1 MQKVSNILSYFKK
14 ELSAVADERE
24 ISSWYYISMEY
35 LLVYNRSDC
44 IINSNQVL
52 NKSQV
57 SNIKQIVAE
66 LKTHKPIQFI
76 IGRTEFYGLKIKVNE
91 HTLIPRPETEQLV
104 DWILKE
110 NFVTAL
116 DIGTGSGCIPITL
129 AKYSEAKVLAIDV
142 SEDALLIA
150 EENAKNNEVKIDF
163 IHQDILQ
170 TNSLQK
176 VDLIVS
182 NPPYVL
188 ESEKEKMQE
197 NVLDYEP
204 ELALFV
210 EDKNPLIFY
219 KKIAS
224 LAIDYLNENG
234 KLFFEIN
241 AKFGKE
247 IIKMLA
253 DIGFVNIELK
263 KDMNDKDRMIKAIK
277 K

>member
-224 LAIDYLNENG
+224 LASNFLNENG

>member
-1 MQKVSNILSYFKK
+1 MEKVSNILSYFRE
-14 ELSAVADERE
+14 ELSAVADEGE
-24 ISSWYYISMEY
+24 ITSWYYISMEY

-52 NKSQV
+52 NKSQL
-57 SNIKQIVAE
+57 SKIKQIVAE
-66 LKTHKPIQFI
+66 LKTHKPIQYI
-76 IGRTEFYGLKIKVNE
+76 LGKTEFYGLKIKVNE

-110 NFVTAL
+110 NFVAAL
-116 DIGTGSGCIPITL
+116 DIGTGSGCIPIAL
-129 AKYSEAKVLAIDV
+129 AKHKDAKVLAIDV

-150 EENAKNNEVKIDF
+150 EENAKNNEVEIDF

-170 TNSLQK
+170 TNYLQK

-224 LAIDYLNENG
+224 LAFNFLNENG

-247 IIKMLA
+247 TIEMLA

>member
-1 MQKVSNILSYFKK
+1 MEKVSNILSYFRE

-24 ISSWYYISMEY
+24 ITSWYYISMQY

-52 NKSQV
+52 NKSQL
-57 SNIKQIVAE
+57 SKIKQIVAE
-66 LKTHKPIQFI
+66 LKTHKPIQYI
-76 IGRTEFYGLKIKVNE
+76 LGKTEFYGLKIKVNE

-110 NFVTAL
+110 NFVAAL
-116 DIGTGSGCIPITL
+116 DIGTGSGCIPIAL
-129 AKYSEAKVLAIDV
+129 AKHTDAKVLAIDV
-142 SEDALLIA
+142 CEDALLIA
-150 EENAKNNEVKIDF
+150 EENAKNNEVEIDF

-204 ELALFV
+204 EIALFV

-219 KKIAS
+219 KKIAT
-224 LAIDYLNENG
+224 LAINFLNENG

-247 IIKMLA
+247 TIEMLA

>member
-1 MQKVSNILSYFKK
+1 MEKVSNILSYFRE

-24 ISSWYYISMEY
+24 ITSWYYISIEY

-52 NKSQV
+52 NKSQL
-57 SNIKQIVAE
+57 SKIKQIVAE
-66 LKTHKPIQFI
+66 LKTHKPIQYIF
-76 IGRTEFYGLKIKVNE
+76 GKTEFYGLKIKVNE

-110 NFVTAL
+110 NFVAAL
-116 DIGTGSGCIPITL
+116 DIGTGSGCIPIAL
-129 AKYSEAKVLAIDV
+129 AKNTDAKVLAIDV

-150 EENAKNNEVKIDF
+150 EENAKNNEVEIDF

-224 LAIDYLNENG
+224 LAINFLNENG

-247 IIKMLA
+247 TIEMLA

>member
-1 MQKVSNILSYFKK
+1 MEKVSNILSYFRE

-24 ISSWYYISMEY
+24 ITSWYYISMEY

-52 NKSQV
+52 NKSQL
-57 SNIKQIVAE
+57 SKIKQIVAE
-66 LKTHKPIQFI
+66 LKTHKPIQYI
-76 IGRTEFYGLKIKVNE
+76 LGKTEFYGLKIKVNE

-110 NFVTAL
+110 NFVAAL
-116 DIGTGSGCIPITL
+116 DIGTGSGCIPIAL
-129 AKYSEAKVLAIDV
+129 AKHKDAKVLAIDV

-150 EENAKNNEVKIDF
+150 EENAKNNEVEIDF

-170 TNSLQK
+170 TNYLQK

-224 LAIDYLNENG
+224 LAINFLNENG

-247 IIKMLA
+247 TIEMLA

>member
-1 MQKVSNILSYFKK
+1 MEKVSNILSYFRE

-24 ISSWYYISMEY
+24 ITSWYYISMEY

-52 NKSQV
+52 NKSQL
-57 SNIKQIVAE
+57 SKIKQIVAE
-66 LKTHKPIQFI
+66 LKTHKPIQYIF
-76 IGRTEFYGLKIKVNE
+76 GKTEFYGLKIKVNE

-110 NFVTAL
+110 NFVAAL
-116 DIGTGSGCIPITL
+116 DIGTGSGCIPIAL
-129 AKYSEAKVLAIDV
+129 AKHTDAKVLAIDV

-150 EENAKNNEVKIDF
+150 EENAKNNEVEIDF

-170 TNSLQK
+170 TNYLQK

-224 LAIDYLNENG
+224 LAINFLNENG

-247 IIKMLA
+247 TIEMLA

>member
-1 MQKVSNILSYFKK
+1 MEKVSNILSYFRE

-24 ISSWYYISMEY
+24 ITSWYYISMEY

-44 IINSNQVL
+44 IINSNQLL
-52 NKSQV
+52 NKSQL
-57 SNIKQIVAE
+57 SKIKQIVAE
-66 LKTHKPIQFI
+66 LKTHKPIQYIF
-76 IGRTEFYGLKIKVNE
+76 GKTEFYGLKIKVNE

-116 DIGTGSGCIPITL
+116 DIGTGSGCIPIAL
-129 AKYSEAKVLAIDV
+129 AKNTDAKVLAIDV

-150 EENAKNNEVKIDF
+150 EENAKNNEVEIDF

-188 ESEKEKMQE
+188 ESEKEIMQE

-224 LAIDYLNENG
+224 LAFNFLNENG

-247 IIKMLA
+247 TIEMLA

-263 KDMNDKDRMIKAIK
+263 KDLNDKDRMIKAIK

>member
-1 MQKVSNILSYFKK
+1 MEKVSNILSYFRE

-24 ISSWYYISMEY
+24 ITSWYYISMEY

-52 NKSQV
+52 NKSQL
-57 SNIKQIVAE
+57 SKIKQIVAE
-66 LKTHKPIQFI
+66 LKTHKPIQYI
-76 IGRTEFYGLKIKVNE
+76 LGKTEFYGLKIKVNE

-110 NFVTAL
+110 NFVAAL
-116 DIGTGSGCIPITL
+116 DIGTGSGCIPIAL
-129 AKYSEAKVLAIDV
+129 AKHTDAKVLAIDV

-150 EENAKNNEVKIDF
+150 EENAKNNEVEIDF

-170 TNSLQK
+170 TNYLQK

-224 LAIDYLNENG
+224 LAINFLNENG

-247 IIKMLA
+247 TIEMLA

>member
-1 MQKVSNILSYFKK
+1 MEKVSNILSYFRE

-24 ISSWYYISMEY
+24 ITSWYYISMEY

-52 NKSQV
+52 NKSQL
-57 SNIKQIVAE
+57 SKIKQIVAE
-66 LKTHKPIQFI
+66 LKTHKPIQYI
-76 IGRTEFYGLKIKVNE
+76 LGKTEFYGLKIKVNE

-116 DIGTGSGCIPITL
+116 DIGTGSGCIPIAL
-129 AKYSEAKVLAIDV
+129 AKHADAKVSAIDV

-150 EENAKNNEVKIDF
+150 EENAKNNEVEIDF

-224 LAIDYLNENG
+224 LAINFLNENG

-247 IIKMLA
+247 TIEMLA

>member
-1 MQKVSNILSYFKK
+1 MEKVSNILSYFRQ
-14 ELSAVADERE
+14 ELSTVADERE
-24 ISSWYYISMEY
+24 ITSWYYISMEY

-52 NKSQV
+52 NKSQL
-57 SNIKQIVAE
+57 SKIKQIVAE
-66 LKTHKPIQFI
+66 LKSHKPIQYI
-76 IGRTEFYGLKIKVNE
+76 LGKTEFYGLKIKVNE

-110 NFVTAL
+110 NFVAAL
-116 DIGTGSGCIPITL
+116 DIGTGSGCIPIAL
-129 AKYSEAKVLAIDV
+129 AKHTDAKVLAIDV

-150 EENAKNNEVKIDF
+150 EENAKNNEVEIDF

-170 TNSLQK
+170 TNYLQK

-224 LAIDYLNENG
+224 LAFNFLNENG

-247 IIKMLA
+247 TIEMLV

>member
-1 MQKVSNILSYFKK
+1 MEKVSNILSYFRE
-14 ELSAVADERE
+14 ELSAVADEGE
-24 ISSWYYISMEY
+24 ITSWYYISMEY

-52 NKSQV
+52 NKSQL
-57 SNIKQIVAE
+57 SKIKQIVAE
-66 LKTHKPIQFI
+66 LKTHKPIQYI
-76 IGRTEFYGLKIKVNE
+76 LGKTEFYGLKIKVNE

-110 NFVTAL
+110 NFVVAL
-116 DIGTGSGCIPITL
+116 DIGTGSGCIPIAL
-129 AKYSEAKVLAIDV
+129 AKHTDTKVLAIDV

-150 EENAKNNEVKIDF
+150 EENAKDNEVEIDF

-188 ESEKEKMQE
+188 ESEKGKMQE

-224 LAIDYLNENG
+224 LAFDFLNENG

-247 IIKMLA
+247 TIEMLV

>member
-1 MQKVSNILSYFKK
+1 MEKVSNILSYFRE

-24 ISSWYYISMEY
+24 ITSWYYISMEY

-52 NKSQV
+52 NKSQL
-57 SNIKQIVAE
+57 SKIKQIVAE
-66 LKTHKPIQFI
+66 LKTHKPIQYI
-76 IGRTEFYGLKIKVNE
+76 LGKTGFYGLKLKVNE

-110 NFVTAL
+110 NFVAAL
-116 DIGTGSGCIPITL
+116 DIGTGSGCIPIAL
-129 AKYSEAKVLAIDV
+129 AKHTDAKVLAIDV

-150 EENAKNNEVKIDF
+150 EENAKNNEVEIDF

-170 TNSLQK
+170 TNYLQK

-224 LAIDYLNENG
+224 LAINFLNENG

-247 IIKMLA
+247 TIEMLA

>member
-1 MQKVSNILSYFKK
+1 MEKVSNILSYFRE

-24 ISSWYYISMEY
+24 ITSWYYISMEY

-44 IINSNQVL
+44 IINSNQIL
-52 NKSQV
+52 NKSQL
-57 SNIKQIVAE
+57 SKIKQIVAE
-66 LKTHKPIQFI
+66 LKTHKPIQYI
-76 IGRTEFYGLKIKVNE
+76 LGKTEFYGLKINVNE

-110 NFVTAL
+110 NFVAAL
-116 DIGTGSGCIPITL
+116 DIGTGSGCIPIAL
-129 AKYSEAKVLAIDV
+129 AKHTDAKVLAIDV

-150 EENAKNNEVKIDF
+150 EENAKNNKVEIDF

-224 LAIDYLNENG
+224 LAFNFLNENG

-247 IIKMLA
+247 TIEMLV

>member
-1 MQKVSNILSYFKK
+1 MEKVSNILSYFRE

-24 ISSWYYISMEY
+24 ITSWYYIYMQY

-52 NKSQV
+52 NKSQL
-57 SNIKQIVAE
+57 SKIKQIVAE
-66 LKTHKPIQFI
+66 LKSHKPIQYI
-76 IGRTEFYGLKIKVNE
+76 LGKTEFYGLKIKVNE

-110 NFVTAL
+110 NFVAAL
-116 DIGTGSGCIPITL
+116 DIGTGSGCIPIAL
-129 AKYSEAKVLAIDV
+129 AKHTDAKVLAIDV

-150 EENAKNNEVKIDF
+150 EENAKNNEVEIDF

-170 TNSLQK
+170 TNYLQK

-188 ESEKEKMQE
+188 ESEKEKIQE

-224 LAIDYLNENG
+224 LAINFLNENG

-247 IIKMLA
+247 TIEMLA

>member
-1 MQKVSNILSYFKK
+1 MEKVSNILSYFRE

-24 ISSWYYISMEY
+24 ITSWYYIYMQY

-52 NKSQV
+52 NKSQL
-57 SNIKQIVAE
+57 SKIKQIVAE
-66 LKTHKPIQFI
+66 LKTHKPIQYI
-76 IGRTEFYGLKIKVNE
+76 LGKTEFYGLKIKVNE

-110 NFVTAL
+110 NFVAAL
-116 DIGTGSGCIPITL
+116 DIGTGSGCIPIAL
-129 AKYSEAKVLAIDV
+129 AKHTDAKVLAIDV

-150 EENAKNNEVKIDF
+150 EENAKNNEVEIDF

-170 TNSLQK
+170 TNYLQK

-188 ESEKEKMQE
+188 ESEKEKIQE

-224 LAIDYLNENG
+224 LAFNFLNENG

-247 IIKMLA
+247 TIEMLA

>member
-1 MQKVSNILSYFKK
+1 MEKVSNILSYFRE

-24 ISSWYYISMEY
+24 ITSWYYISMNY

-52 NKSQV
+52 NKSQL
-57 SNIKQIVAE
+57 SKIKQIVAE
-66 LKTHKPIQFI
+66 LKSHKPIQYIF
-76 IGRTEFYGLKIKVNE
+76 GKTEFYGLKIKVNE

-110 NFVTAL
+110 NFVAAL
-116 DIGTGSGCIPITL
+116 DIGTGSGCIPIAL
-129 AKYSEAKVLAIDV
+129 AKHTDAKVLAIDV

-150 EENAKNNEVKIDF
+150 EENAKNNEVEIDF

-170 TNSLQK
+170 TNYLQK

-224 LAIDYLNENG
+224 LASNFLNENG

-247 IIKMLA
+247 TIEMLA

>member
-1 MQKVSNILSYFKK
+1 MEKVSNILSYFRE

-24 ISSWYYISMEY
+24 ITSWYYISMQY
-35 LLVYNRSDC
+35 LLAYNRSDC

-52 NKSQV
+52 NKSQR
-57 SNIKQIVAE
+57 SKIKQIVVE
-66 LKTHKPIQFI
+66 LKTHKPIQYI
-76 IGRTEFYGLKIKVNE
+76 LGKTEFYGLKIKVNE

-116 DIGTGSGCIPITL
+116 DIGTGSGCIPIAL
-129 AKYSEAKVLAIDV
+129 AKNTDAKVLAIDV
-142 SEDALLIA
+142 SKDALLIA
-150 EENAKNNEVKIDF
+150 EENAKKNEVEIDF

-188 ESEKEKMQE
+188 ESEKGKMQE

-210 EDKNPLIFY
+210 EDSNPLIFY

-224 LAIDYLNENG
+224 LAFNFLNENG

-241 AKFGKE
+241 TKFGKE
-247 IIKMLA
+247 TIELLA

>member
-1 MQKVSNILSYFKK
+1 MEKVSNILSYFRE

-24 ISSWYYISMEY
+24 ITSWYYISMEY

-52 NKSQV
+52 NKSQL
-57 SNIKQIVAE
+57 SKIKQIVAE
-66 LKTHKPIQFI
+66 LKTHKPIQYI
-76 IGRTEFYGLKIKVNE
+76 LGKTEFYGLKIKVNE

-110 NFVTAL
+110 NFVAAL
-116 DIGTGSGCIPITL
+116 DIGTGSGCIPIAL
-129 AKYSEAKVLAIDV
+129 AKHTDAKVLAIDV

-150 EENAKNNEVKIDF
+150 EENAKNNKVEIDF

-170 TNSLQK
+170 TNYLQK

-188 ESEKEKMQE
+188 ESEKEKIQE

-224 LAIDYLNENG
+224 LAFNFLNENG

-247 IIKMLA
+247 TIEMLV

>member
-1 MQKVSNILSYFKK
+1 MEKVSNILSYFRE

-24 ISSWYYISMEY
+24 ITSWYYISMEY

-52 NKSQV
+52 NKSQL
-57 SNIKQIVAE
+57 SKIKQIVAE
-66 LKTHKPIQFI
+66 LKTHKPIQYI
-76 IGRTEFYGLKIKVNE
+76 LGKTEFYGLKIKVNE

-116 DIGTGSGCIPITL
+116 DIGTGSGCIPIAL
-129 AKYSEAKVLAIDV
+129 AKHTDAKVLAIDV

-150 EENAKNNEVKIDF
+150 EENAKNNEVEIDF

-224 LAIDYLNENG
+224 LAFNFLNENG

-247 IIKMLA
+247 TIEMLA

>member
-1 MQKVSNILSYFKK
+1 MEKVSNILSYFRK
-14 ELSAVADERE
+14 ELSAVSDERE
-24 ISSWYYISMEY
+24 ITSWYYISMQY

-52 NKSQV
+52 NKSQLIK
-57 SNIKQIVAE
+57 IKQIVAE
-66 LKTHKPIQFI
+66 LKTHKPIQYI
-76 IGRTEFYGLKIKVNE
+76 LGKTEFYGLKIMVNE

-116 DIGTGSGCIPITL
+116 DIGTGSGCIPIAL
-129 AKYSEAKVLAIDV
+129 AKNTDAKVLAIDV

-150 EENAKNNEVKIDF
+150 EENAKNNEVEIDF

-188 ESEKEKMQE
+188 ESEKGKMQE

-204 ELALFV
+204 ELALFI

-224 LAIDYLNENG
+224 LAFNFLNENG

-247 IIKMLA
+247 TIEMLA

>member
-1 MQKVSNILSYFKK
+1 MQKVTNILSYFRH

-24 ISSWYYISMEY
+24 IISWYYISMYY
-35 LLVYNRSDC
+35 LLNYNRSDC
-44 IINSNQVL
+44 IINSNKVL
-52 NKSQV
+52 NNSQL
-57 SNIKQIVAE
+57 SKIRQIVAE
-66 LKTHKPIQFI
+66 LKTHKPIQYI
-76 IGRTEFYGLKIKVNE
+76 LGKTEFYGLKIKVNE

-110 NFVTAL
+110 NFVVAL
-116 DIGTGSGCIPITL
+116 DIGTGSGCISIAL
-129 AKYSEAKVLAIDV
+129 AKHTDANVQAIDI

-150 EENAKNNEVKIDF
+150 EENAKNNEVEINF

-170 TNSLQK
+170 TNYLQK

-188 ESEKEKMQE
+188 ESEKEKMHE

-210 EDKNPLIFY
+210 NDKNPLIFY

-224 LAIDYLNENG
+224 LAFNFLNENG

-241 AKFGKE
+241 TKFGKE
-247 IIKMLA
+247 TIEMLS

-263 KDMNDKDRMIKAIK
+263 KDMNDMDRMIKAIK

>member
-1 MQKVSNILSYFKK
+1 MEKVSNILSYFRE

-24 ISSWYYISMEY
+24 ITSWYYISMEY
-35 LLVYNRSDC
+35 LLGYNRSDC

-52 NKSQV
+52 NKSQL
-57 SNIKQIVAE
+57 SKIRQIVSE
-66 LKTHKPIQFI
+66 LNTHKPIQYI
-76 IGRTEFYGLKIKVNE
+76 LGKTGFYGLKLKVNE
-91 HTLIPRPETEQLV
+91 HTLIPRPETEELV

-110 NFVTAL
+110 NFVSAL
-116 DIGTGSGCIPITL
+116 DIGAGTGCISIAL
-129 AKYSEAKVLAIDV
+129 AKNTNAKISAIDV

-150 EENAKNNEVKIDF
+150 EENAKNEGVEIVF

-170 TNSLQK
+170 TYSLQK

-188 ESEKEKMQE
+188 GSEKEVMQE

-219 KKIAS
+219 KKIAD
-224 LAIDYLNENG
+224 LAFNFLNENG

-241 AKFGKE
+241 EKFGKE
-247 IIKMLA
+247 TIEMLT

>member
-1 MQKVSNILSYFKK
+1 MEKVSNILSYFRE

-24 ISSWYYISMEY
+24 ITSWYYISMEY

-44 IINSNQVL
+44 IINSNQLL
-52 NKSQV
+52 NKSQL
-57 SNIKQIVAE
+57 SKIKQIVAE
-66 LKTHKPIQFI
+66 LKTHKPIQYIF
-76 IGRTEFYGLKIKVNE
+76 GKTEFYGLKIKVNE

-110 NFVTAL
+110 NFVAAL
-116 DIGTGSGCIPITL
+116 DIGTGSGCIPIAL
-129 AKYSEAKVLAIDV
+129 AKHTDAKVLAIDV

-150 EENAKNNEVKIDF
+150 EENAKNNEVEIDF

-170 TNSLQK
+170 TNYLQK

-224 LAIDYLNENG
+224 LAFNFLNENG

-247 IIKMLA
+247 TIEMLA

-263 KDMNDKDRMIKAIK
+263 KDINDKDRMVKAMWK
-277 K
+277 

>member
-1 MQKVSNILSYFKK
+1 MEKVSNILSYFRE

-24 ISSWYYISMEY
+24 ITSWYYISMEY

-52 NKSQV
+52 NKSQL
-57 SNIKQIVAE
+57 SKIKQIVAE
-66 LKTHKPIQFI
+66 LKTHKPIQYI
-76 IGRTEFYGLKIKVNE
+76 LGKTEFYGLKIKVNE

-116 DIGTGSGCIPITL
+116 DIGTGSGCIPIAL
-129 AKYSEAKVLAIDV
+129 AKHTDAKVLAIDV

-150 EENAKNNEVKIDF
+150 EENAKNNEVEIDF

-224 LAIDYLNENG
+224 LAINFLNENG

-247 IIKMLA
+247 TIEMLA

>member
-1 MQKVSNILSYFKK
+1 MQKVSNILSYFRQ
-14 ELSAVADERE
+14 ELSAVTDERE
-24 ISSWYYISMEY
+24 ITSWYYISMQH

-44 IINSNQVL
+44 IINTNKVL
-52 NKSQV
+52 NKSQI
-57 SNIKQIVAE
+57 SKIKQIVAE
-66 LKTHKPIQFI
+66 LKNHKPIQYI
-76 IGRTEFYGLKIKVNE
+76 LGETEFYGFKIKVNE
-91 HTLIPRPETEQLV
+91 HTLIPRQETEQLV

-110 NFVTAL
+110 NFVAAL
-116 DIGTGSGCIPITL
+116 DIGTGSGCIPIAL
-129 AKYSEAKVLAIDV
+129 AKHTDAKVLAIDV

-150 EENAKNNEVKIDF
+150 EENAKDNEVEIDF

-224 LAIDYLNENG
+224 LAINFLNENG

-241 AKFGKE
+241 AEFGKE
-247 IIKMLA
+247 TIEMLA

-263 KDMNDKDRMIKAIK
+263 KDMNGKDRMIKAIK

>member
-1 MQKVSNILSYFKK
+1 MEKVSNILSYFRE
-14 ELSAVADERE
+14 ELSAFADERE
-24 ISSWYYISMEY
+24 ITSWYYISMEY

-52 NKSQV
+52 NKSQL
-57 SNIKQIVAE
+57 SKIKQIVAE
-66 LKTHKPIQFI
+66 LKSHKPIQYI
-76 IGRTEFYGLKIKVNE
+76 LGKTEFYGLKIKVNE

-116 DIGTGSGCIPITL
+116 DIGTGSGCIPIAL
-129 AKYSEAKVLAIDV
+129 AKHTDAKVLAIDV

-150 EENAKNNEVKIDF
+150 EENAKNNEVEIDF

-170 TNSLQK
+170 TNYLQK

-224 LAIDYLNENG
+224 LAINFLNENG

-247 IIKMLA
+247 TIEMLA

>member
-1 MQKVSNILSYFKK
+1 MEKVSNILSYFKQ

-24 ISSWYYISMEY
+24 IISCYYISMEY

-52 NKSQV
+52 NKSQL
-57 SNIKQIVAE
+57 SKIKQIVAE
-66 LKTHKPIQFI
+66 LKTNKPIQYI
-76 IGRTEFYGLKIKVNE
+76 LGETEFYSLKIKVNE

-116 DIGTGSGCIPITL
+116 DIGTGSGCIPIAL
-129 AKYSEAKVLAIDV
+129 AKHTDAKVLAIDV

-150 EENAKNNEVKIDF
+150 EENAKNNEVEIDF

-224 LAIDYLNENG
+224 LAIASLNKNG

-247 IIKMLA
+247 TIEMLA

-263 KDMNDKDRMIKAIK
+263 KDMNDKYRMIKAIK

>member
-1 MQKVSNILSYFKK
+1 MEKVSNILSYFRK
-14 ELSAVADERE
+14 ELSAVSDERE
-24 ISSWYYISMEY
+24 ITSWYYISMQY

-52 NKSQV
+52 NKSQLIK
-57 SNIKQIVAE
+57 IKQIVAE
-66 LKTHKPIQFI
+66 LKTHKPIQYI
-76 IGRTEFYGLKIKVNE
+76 LGKTEFYGLKIMVNE

-116 DIGTGSGCIPITL
+116 DIGTGSGCIPIAL
-129 AKYSEAKVLAIDV
+129 AKNTDAKVLAIDV

-150 EENAKNNEVKIDF
+150 EENAKNNEVEIDF

-224 LAIDYLNENG
+224 LAFNFLNENG

-247 IIKMLA
+247 TIEMLA

>member
-1 MQKVSNILSYFKK
+1 MEKVSNILSYFRE

-24 ISSWYYISMEY
+24 ITSWYYISIEY

-52 NKSQV
+52 NKSQL
-57 SNIKQIVAE
+57 SKIKQIVAE
-66 LKTHKPIQFI
+66 LKTHKPIQYI
-76 IGRTEFYGLKIKVNE
+76 LGKTEFYGLKIKVNE

-110 NFVTAL
+110 NFVAAL
-116 DIGTGSGCIPITL
+116 DIGTGSGCIPIAL
-129 AKYSEAKVLAIDV
+129 AKHTDAKVLAIDV
-142 SEDALLIA
+142 CEDALLIA
-150 EENAKNNEVKIDF
+150 EENAKDNEVEIDF

-224 LAIDYLNENG
+224 LAFNFLNENG

-247 IIKMLA
+247 TIEMLA

>member
-1 MQKVSNILSYFKK
+1 MEKVSNILSYFRE

-24 ISSWYYISMEY
+24 ITSWYYISMEY

-52 NKSQV
+52 NKSQL
-57 SNIKQIVAE
+57 SKIKQIVAE
-66 LKTHKPIQFI
+66 LKTHKPIQYI
-76 IGRTEFYGLKIKVNE
+76 LGKTEFYGLKIKVNE

-110 NFVTAL
+110 NFVAAL
-116 DIGTGSGCIPITL
+116 DIGTGSGCIPIAL
-129 AKYSEAKVLAIDV
+129 AKHTDAKVLAIDV

-150 EENAKNNEVKIDF
+150 EENAKNNEVEIDF

-170 TNSLQK
+170 TNYLQK

-224 LAIDYLNENG
+224 LAFNFLNENG

-247 IIKMLA
+247 TIEMLA

-263 KDMNDKDRMIKAIK
+263 KDMNDQDRMIKAIK

>member
-1 MQKVSNILSYFKK
+1 MEKVSNILSYFRE

-24 ISSWYYISMEY
+24 ITSWYYISMEY

-52 NKSQV
+52 NKSQL
-57 SNIKQIVAE
+57 SKIKQIVAE
-66 LKTHKPIQFI
+66 LKTHKPIQYI
-76 IGRTEFYGLKIKVNE
+76 LGKTEFYGLKIKVNE

-110 NFVTAL
+110 NFVAAL
-116 DIGTGSGCIPITL
+116 DIGTGSGCIPIAL
-129 AKYSEAKVLAIDV
+129 AKNTDAKVLAIDV

-150 EENAKNNEVKIDF
+150 EENAKNNEVEIDF

-170 TNSLQK
+170 TNYLQK

-188 ESEKEKMQE
+188 ESEKEKIQE

-224 LAIDYLNENG
+224 LAINFLNENG

-247 IIKMLA
+247 TIEMLA

>member
-1 MQKVSNILSYFKK
+1 MEKVSNILSYFRE
-14 ELSAVADERE
+14 ELSAVADECE
-24 ISSWYYISMEY
+24 ITSWYYISMEY

-52 NKSQV
+52 NKSQL
-57 SNIKQIVAE
+57 SKIKQIVAE
-66 LKTHKPIQFI
+66 LKTHKPIQYI
-76 IGRTEFYGLKIKVNE
+76 LGKTEFYGLKIKVNE

-110 NFVTAL
+110 NFVAAL
-116 DIGTGSGCIPITL
+116 DIGTGSGCIPIAL
-129 AKYSEAKVLAIDV
+129 AKNTDAKVLAIDV

-150 EENAKNNEVKIDF
+150 EENAKNNEVEIDF

-219 KKIAS
+219 KKIAR
-224 LAIDYLNENG
+224 LAINFLNENG

-247 IIKMLA
+247 TIEMLA

>member
-1 MQKVSNILSYFKK
+1 MEKVSNILSYFRQ
-14 ELSAVADERE
+14 ELSAVADEHE
-24 ISSWYYISMEY
+24 ITSWYYISMQY

-52 NKSQV
+52 NNSQQ
-57 SNIKQIVAE
+57 SKIKQIVAE
-66 LKTHKPIQFI
+66 LKTHKPIQYI
-76 IGRTEFYGLKIKVNE
+76 LGKTEFYGLKIKVNE

-110 NFVTAL
+110 NFVVAL
-116 DIGTGSGCIPITL
+116 DIGTGSGCIPIAL
-129 AKYSEAKVLAIDV
+129 AKHTDANVLAIDV

-150 EENAKNNEVKIDF
+150 EENAKNNEVEINF

-170 TNSLQK
+170 TNYLQK

-188 ESEKEKMQE
+188 ESEKDKMQE

-204 ELALFV
+204 ETALFV
-210 EDKNPLIFY
+210 KDKNPLIFY
-219 KKIAS
+219 NKIAT
-224 LAIDYLNENG
+224 LAFNFLNENG

-247 IIKMLA
+247 INEMLS

-263 KDMNDKDRMIKAIK
+263 KDMNDMDRMIKATK

>member
-1 MQKVSNILSYFKK
+1 MEKVSNILSYFRE
-14 ELSAVADERE
+14 ELSAVADECE
-24 ISSWYYISMEY
+24 ITSWYYISMEY

-44 IINSNQVL
+44 IINSNQIL
-52 NKSQV
+52 NKSQL
-57 SNIKQIVAE
+57 SKIKQIVAE
-66 LKTHKPIQFI
+66 LKTHKPIQYI
-76 IGRTEFYGLKIKVNE
+76 LGKTEFYGLKINVNE

-110 NFVTAL
+110 NFVAAL
-116 DIGTGSGCIPITL
+116 DIGTGSGCIPIAL
-129 AKYSEAKVLAIDV
+129 AKHTDAKVLAIDV

-150 EENAKNNEVKIDF
+150 EENAKNNKVEIDF

-170 TNSLQK
+170 TNYLQK

-188 ESEKEKMQE
+188 ESEKEKIQE

-224 LAIDYLNENG
+224 LAFNFLNENG

-247 IIKMLA
+247 TIEMLA

>member
-1 MQKVSNILSYFKK
+1 MEKVSNILSYFRK
-14 ELSAVADERE
+14 ELSAVSDERE
-24 ISSWYYISMEY
+24 ITSWYYISMQY

-52 NKSQV
+52 NKSQLIK
-57 SNIKQIVAE
+57 IKQIVAE
-66 LKTHKPIQFI
+66 LKTHKPIQYI
-76 IGRTEFYGLKIKVNE
+76 LGKTEFYGLKIMVNE

-116 DIGTGSGCIPITL
+116 DIGTGSGCIPIAL
-129 AKYSEAKVLAIDV
+129 AKNTDAKVLAIDV

-150 EENAKNNEVKIDF
+150 EENAKNNEVEIDF

-197 NVLDYEP
+197 NVLHYEP

-224 LAIDYLNENG
+224 LAFNFLNENG

-247 IIKMLA
+247 TIEMLA

>member
-1 MQKVSNILSYFKK
+1 MEKVSNILSYFRE

-24 ISSWYYISMEY
+24 ITSWYYIYMQY

-52 NKSQV
+52 NKSQL
-57 SNIKQIVAE
+57 SKIKQIVAE
-66 LKTHKPIQFI
+66 LKTHKPIQYIF
-76 IGRTEFYGLKIKVNE
+76 GKTEFYGLKIKVNE

-116 DIGTGSGCIPITL
+116 DIGTGSGCIPIAL
-129 AKYSEAKVLAIDV
+129 AKHKDAKVLAIDV

-150 EENAKNNEVKIDF
+150 EENAKNNEVEIDF

-188 ESEKEKMQE
+188 ESEKEIMQE

-224 LAIDYLNENG
+224 LAFNFLNENG

-247 IIKMLA
+247 TIEMLA

-263 KDMNDKDRMIKAIK
+263 KDLNDKDRMIKAIK

>member
-1 MQKVSNILSYFKK
+1 MEKVSNILSYFRE
-14 ELSAVADERE
+14 ELSAIADERE
-24 ISSWYYISMEY
+24 ITSWYYISMQY
-35 LLVYNRSDC
+35 LLVYNHSDC

-52 NKSQV
+52 NKSQL
-57 SNIKQIVAE
+57 SKIKQIVAE
-66 LKTHKPIQFI
+66 LKTHKPIQYI
-76 IGRTEFYGLKIKVNE
+76 LGETEFYGLKIKLNE

-110 NFVTAL
+110 NFVAAL
-116 DIGTGSGCIPITL
+116 DIGTGSGCIPIAL
-129 AKYSEAKVLAIDV
+129 AKHTDAKVLAIDV

-150 EENAKNNEVKIDF
+150 EENAKNNEVEIDF

-188 ESEKEKMQE
+188 ESEKGKMQV

-224 LAIDYLNENG
+224 LAFNFLNENG

-241 AKFGKE
+241 AKFGE
-247 IIKMLA
+247 ETIEMLA
-253 DIGFVNIELK
+253 NIGFVNIELK

>member
-1 MQKVSNILSYFKK
+1 MEKVSNILSYFRE
-14 ELSAVADERE
+14 ELSAVTDERE
-24 ISSWYYISMEY
+24 ITSWYYISMEY

-52 NKSQV
+52 NKSQL
-57 SNIKQIVAE
+57 SKIKQIVAE
-66 LKTHKPIQFI
+66 LKTNKPIQYI
-76 IGRTEFYGLKIKVNE
+76 LGKTEFYGLKIKVNE

-110 NFVTAL
+110 NFGAAL
-116 DIGTGSGCIPITL
+116 DIGTGSGCIPIAL
-129 AKYSEAKVLAIDV
+129 AKHTDAKVLAIDV

-150 EENAKNNEVKIDF
+150 EENAKNNEVEIDF

-170 TNSLQK
+170 TSYLQK

-219 KKIAS
+219 KKIAI
-224 LAIDYLNENG
+224 LAINFLNENG

-247 IIKMLA
+247 TIEMLA

>member
-1 MQKVSNILSYFKK
+1 MEKVSNILSYFRE
-14 ELSAVADERE
+14 ELSAIADERE
-24 ISSWYYISMEY
+24 ITSWYYISMQY

-52 NKSQV
+52 NKSHL
-57 SNIKQIVAE
+57 SKIKQIVAE
-66 LKTHKPIQFI
+66 LKTHKPIQYI
-76 IGRTEFYGLKIKVNE
+76 LGETEFYGLKIKLNE

-110 NFVTAL
+110 NFVAAL
-116 DIGTGSGCIPITL
+116 DIGTGSGCIPIAL
-129 AKYSEAKVLAIDV
+129 AKHTDAKVLAIDV
-142 SEDALLIA
+142 SEDALIIA
-150 EENAKNNEVKIDF
+150 EENAKNNEVEIDF

-188 ESEKEKMQE
+188 ESEKGKMQV

-224 LAIDYLNENG
+224 LAIDFLNENG

-241 AKFGKE
+241 AKFGE
-247 IIKMLA
+247 ETIEMLA
-253 DIGFVNIELK
+253 NIGFVNIELK